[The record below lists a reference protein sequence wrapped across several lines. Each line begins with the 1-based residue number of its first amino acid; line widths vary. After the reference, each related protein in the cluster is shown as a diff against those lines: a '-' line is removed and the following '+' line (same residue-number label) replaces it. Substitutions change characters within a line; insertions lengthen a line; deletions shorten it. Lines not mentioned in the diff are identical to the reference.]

1 MNYFNPLLHNDQSS
15 RSSSVLLLKL
25 IKIILFF
32 ISSKQSPNKSI
43 SSYSI
48 ISMYFLPSSS
58 VCIWSSLKWKP
69 QYFNFLLFSY
79 SYIPLLI
86 FFLYFPDHK
95 GKNHNE
101 KIVFFFYL
109 VIQPFDW
116 LTNGKKPLS
125 IFYKS
130 SNIQQSQNK
139 LANVANR
146 GFPL

>member
-1 MNYFNPLLHNDQSS
+1 MIKVQDLP
-15 RSSSVLLLKL
+15 VLFLKF

-69 QYFNFLLFSY
+69 RYFNFLLFSY

-86 FFLYFPDHK
+86 FFYNFLDYK

-109 VIQPFDW
+109 VIQSLWFV
-116 LTNGKKPLS
+116 KKREKPLS
-125 IFYKS
+125 IFCKS

-139 LANVANR
+139 LPNVANR